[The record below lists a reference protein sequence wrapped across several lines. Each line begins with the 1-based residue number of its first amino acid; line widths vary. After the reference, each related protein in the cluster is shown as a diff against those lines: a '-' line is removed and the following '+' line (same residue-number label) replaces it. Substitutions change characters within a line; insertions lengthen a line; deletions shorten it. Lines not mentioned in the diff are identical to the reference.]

1 MSRLAAVANALYF
14 PTPLELVEP
23 LMRHIRFIGYD
34 RTKGVLLDPT
44 CGEGLFAQ
52 ALAAALQER
61 YPAPAN
67 TTQRWRTYG
76 IELDA
81 ARAAEARTRL
91 DYCLCAPLEQTV
103 IQGQADILFL
113 NPPYDEVGGERIELR
128 FLRLALPSL
137 RENGLA
143 IFVLPDHYVGEG
155 KMVKPFVALLRRYGF
170 DKLKVLRFPDPHYA
184 PFRQH
189 VILGVKGRPDNWQAQ
204 YGQYDL
210 SVQGVLGDFTLTPDQ
225 EAEFFERP
233 RRRYVELPDQ
243 ILSLYANNQGQTLTI
258 VKTAL
263 AEREGCFTEAD
274 LRKLYRFL
282 GEPTDR
288 PATFRPLAPISD
300 LHAAAVVAAGYLD
313 GVAVAG
319 KVLRGSTFK
328 RTISRRGFVDGVETE
343 INAEISVTQL
353 SILDEA
359 TGELTIINSEDH
371 DAEFDRFMIS
381 NVRVLVDTIKRLF
394 PAIFIDEKF
403 AAWQGELAQVKGPRA
418 LRGHSNGM
426 FLPQARVAAAMLTH
440 WRKVGKIGVIVGEM
454 STGKT
459 VQSLAAGAV
468 WAAHHRSQKLVIVL
482 PAKEDLAVK
491 WREEALTALRFFGQ
505 HGPRVTY
512 AKTITDLQQAM
523 DADGFGIILLKETTA
538 KLSSGWQS
546 VTVPRRRNGW
556 ASQSGWELKAHAESW
571 ARAHDIDLQEVIQRK
586 RDGRWNIVRTE
597 TVPACPSCGQDLLS
611 VEDFELHP
619 GRQQACPR
627 CGGPLWSYVPR
638 ESGKTGHATTF
649 GAWSAAVEQL
659 TDANPDGPARKW
671 ALRRDAQGRR
681 YWDPVSLVKAS
692 RTEWQKSLAT
702 CRISGRRGGGSYPLA
717 RFLRT
722 HYARRYGLI
731 IDEAH
736 KLKGADT
743 AVGYAANDLLSGCKA
758 GLIMTGTIFNGAAS
772 SIFYLLYRSQPWFR
786 QMFEHNDV
794 QRFIDRYG
802 LMQQITRWVP
812 CSRSDSA
819 SGYRKIEGQP
829 SERPGVAP
837 GMVVHLLKCAAFIKL
852 ADLGFPMPAYKES
865 TLFVDMDP
873 EHAQV
878 YDPFMEQ
885 CRQAAAAAA
894 ELGDYSPRGE
904 YQVARWGILDV
915 PLTPDVVAGVRW
927 PTPKTP
933 KSGLFRKEEAFLRLV
948 GREKQAGRKV
958 LCFVAQ
964 IKRRDPTPRLIEL
977 LQRYGM
983 KGVTLYSDEKSR
995 KEFIV
1000 RELANGADVI
1010 FCSPG
1015 ILDVGIDLDMFQ
1027 TAIWFGLE
1035 WNALVVAQANR
1046 RLWRLTQTQPVEIVY
1061 LAYNETKQ
1069 AEGFDRVATRLAAM
1083 QALQGDIRAGLAQ
1096 LRGERDFLAEL
1107 QEAVDDSWR
1116 GKRLDSTYTL
1126 ADLPPLKVFGKP
1138 QVPVIEELLWEPVL
1152 VAQTGQLGF
1161 GW

>member
-1 MSRLAAVANALYF
+1 MSRLAAVANALYY
-14 PTPLELVEP
+14 PTPLELVDP
-23 LMRHIRFIGYD
+23 LLQHIRLTGYD
-34 RTKGVLLDPT
+34 HYQGVLLDPT

-52 ALAAALQER
+52 TLAAGLQQR
-61 YPAPAN
+61 YPAPEGAAV
-67 TTQRWRTYG
+67 RWRTFG

-81 ARAAEARTRL
+81 ARAAAARTRL
-91 DYCLCAPLEQTV
+91 DHCLCAPLEQTV
-103 IQGQADILFL
+103 IQGQADMLFL
-113 NPPYDEVGGERIELR
+113 NPPYDEVAGERIELR

-137 RENGLA
+137 RPNGLA

-155 KMVKPFVALLRRYGF
+155 QQVKPFVALLRKYGF
-170 DKLKVLRFPDPHYA
+170 DNPKVLRFPDPWYA

-189 VILGVKGRPDNWQAQ
+189 VILGVKGKPDNWQAR

-225 EAEFFERP
+225 EAEFFERA
-233 RRRYVELPDQ
+233 RRCYVELPDQ
-243 ILSLYANNQGQTLTI
+243 VLTAYAGNQGQTLTI

-263 AEREGCFTEAD
+263 AERDGCFTAAD
-274 LRKLYRFL
+274 LHRLYRLL

-288 PATFRPLAPISD
+288 PATFRPLVPISD

-319 KVLRGSTFK
+319 KVLRGTTFK
-328 RTISRRGFVDGVETE
+328 RVVSRQGFVDGVKTE

-353 SILDEA
+353 SILDEE
-359 TGELTIINSEDH
+359 TGDLKIINSEDH
-371 DAEFDRFMIS
+371 AEEFDAFIIG

-394 PAIFIDEKF
+394 PAIFTDQEF
-403 AAWQGELAQVKGPRA
+403 ATWQAALAQVKGPRA

-426 FLPQARVAAAMLTH
+426 FLPQARVAAALLTY
-440 WRKVGKIGVIVGEM
+440 WRKVGKIGAIVGEM

-468 WAAHHRSQKLVIVL
+468 WAAQQRSQKLVIVL
-482 PAKEDLAVK
+482 PAKEDLAIK

-505 HGPRVTY
+505 HGPQVTY
-512 AKTITDLQQAM
+512 AKTVTDLQRAM
-523 DADGFGIILLKETTA
+523 AADGFGLILLKETTA
-538 KLSSGWQS
+538 KLSSGWQAA
-546 VTVPRRRNGW
+546 TVARRRYGW
-556 ASQSGWELKAHAESW
+556 ASQSGWELRAHAESW
-571 ARAHDIDLQEVIQRK
+571 ARAHDIDPREVIQRR
-586 RDGRWNIVRTE
+586 RDGRWNIVRAA
-597 TVPACPSCGQDLLS
+597 TVPACPTCGQDLTAI
-611 VEDFELHP
+611 EDFELNA
-619 GRQQACPR
+619 GRQQACPH
-627 CGGPLWSYVPR
+627 CGAPLWSYVPR
-638 ESGKTGHATTF
+638 ASGKTGTATDF

-659 TDANPDGPARKW
+659 ADANPDGPAQKWVLHRSPQGSRHWELVTLRKT
-671 ALRRDAQGRR
+671 
-681 YWDPVSLVKAS
+681 S
-692 RTEWQKSLAT
+692 RQEWLKTLAT
-702 CRISGRRGGGSYPLA
+702 CQLPGRRGGGSYPLA
-717 RFLRT
+717 RFLRN
-722 HYARRYGLI
+722 HYTRQYGLI

-736 KLKGADT
+736 KMKGADT

-812 CSRSDSA
+812 CSKTDSA

-852 ADLGFPMPAYKES
+852 ADLGFPMPSYKES
-865 TLFVDMDP
+865 TLFVDMDE
-873 EHAQV
+873 EHAAA
-878 YDPFMEQ
+878 YGPFMEQ

-915 PLTPDVVAGVRW
+915 PLSPDVVAGVRW
-927 PTPKTP
+927 PSPTVP
-933 KSGLFRKEEAFLRLV
+933 KSGLFRKEAAFLRLV
-948 GREKQAGRKV
+948 AREKQAGRQV

-964 IKRRDPTPRLIEL
+964 IKRRDPTPRLIEVL
-977 LQRYGM
+977 ERYGM
-983 KGVTLYSDEKSR
+983 RGVTLYAAEKQR
-995 KEFIV
+995 REFIV
-1000 RELANGADVI
+1000 QELAGGADVI

-1027 TAIWFGLE
+1027 TAIWYGLE

-1046 RLWRLTQTQPVEIVY
+1046 RLWRLTQTQPVEVIY

-1107 QEAVDDSWR
+1107 QEAVDDSWQ
-1116 GKRLDSTYTL
+1116 GKRLDSTYIL
-1126 ADLPPLKVFGKP
+1126 DDLPALQVFGKP
-1138 QVPVIEELLWEPVL
+1138 IVPVSEELLWQPAF
-1152 VAQTGQLGF
+1152 VAKTGQFGF